1 MSEQYLVFRDR
12 QTGAELLAYTIRGT
26 FPGERAETIKLL
38 AAENGIP
45 AEQIETVTE
54 TR

>member
-1 MSEQYLVFRDR
+1 MSEKYLIFKDR
-12 QTGAELLAYTIRGT
+12 QTGRELLAYTIRGT
-26 FPGERAETIKLL
+26 FPGERQATIELLEAE
-38 AAENGIP
+38 EGIP

>member
-1 MSEQYLVFRDR
+1 MTEQWLVFTDR
-12 QTGAELLAYTIRGT
+12 ETGRELAAYTVRGT
-26 FPGERAETIKLL
+26 FPGERAETINLL

>member
-12 QTGAELLAYTIRGT
+12 GTGEELAAYTIRGT
-26 FPGERAETIKLL
+26 FPGERAETINLL